1 MRVGSGFDIH
11 RFEDGEYL
19 TLGGVKIP
27 FSKGLQAHSDGDVL
41 VHSLIDAVSYTHLTL
56 PTKA

>member
-27 FSKGLQAHSDGDVL
+27 FSKAWRAHCDGDVL
-41 VHSLIDAVSYTHLTL
+41 VH
-56 PTKA
+56 